1 VWKRKFVHTT
11 DSSHLL
17 PIAANVLNRQ
27 FKPSM
32 DKLWSADITYIRS
45 GWIYPAAVM
54 DLLSRKIVG
63 WAMAP
68 GMPAELVCSASQM
81 ALTQRNPPPGLIVH
95 SDRGV
100 QYASGSYRASLD
112 RHGCRASMSRRRTK
126 VCALKF
132 KVSAA
137 AWLRPTN
144 CGFSSVSGSPI
155 VPVKTVLALD
165 SA

>member
-1 VWKRKFVHTT
+1 MRMNGIRPVWKRKFVHTT

-81 ALTQRNPPPGLIVH
+81 APTQRQPPHPPQWPRITLP
-95 SDRGV
+95 
-100 QYASGSYRASLD
+100 
-112 RHGCRASMSRRRTK
+112 RRTRARTHK
-126 VCALKF
+126 
-132 KVSAA
+132 
-137 AWLRPTN
+137 
-144 CGFSSVSGSPI
+144 
-155 VPVKTVLALD
+155 
-165 SA
+165 